1 MTDQLTGGMVI
12 CRPKPI
18 RVKGGITIGFLLQ
31 SDLHIGA
38 PHVDY
43 DAIKQEWEEAAKHGD
58 RILINGDVFDAILAK
73 DQKRY
78 TPSVVHPRLRG
89 RDDQVNAAVDWAVE
103 MMAPY
108 AHLIDVIGV
117 GNHETTLQRYNGSD
131 ITKFLIRDLTKA
143 LPKQHKGHI
152 IHYGGYGGFVDYRL
166 NWGGIDRATKR
177 FVIHYFH
184 GSGGAAPVTKGMI
197 DFARR
202 QWVEGADISWLGHK
216 HNRWA
221 AHVQAVSCP
230 RDGDEPTIRQVRH
243 VMTGAYF
250 KTYGGQTQASV
261 AKHGRI
267 SNYAAD
273 WGVAPQGIG
282 GARVL
287 VDIHRRNGDND
298 IRVVQ

>member
-18 RVKGGITIGFLLQ
+18 RVSAGVTLGFLLQ

-43 DAIKQEWEEAAKHGD
+43 AAIQREWSEAAEHGD

-78 TPSVVHPRLRG
+78 TPSVVHPKLRG
-89 RDDQVNAAVDWAVE
+89 RNDMVNAAADWAVE

-117 GNHETTLQRYNGSD
+117 GNHETQLEKWNSSD
-131 ITKFLIRDLTKA
+131 ITKFLIRDLTKS
-143 LPKQHKGHI
+143 LPKQYKNHV

-166 NWGGIDRATKR
+166 SWGTERATRR
-177 FVIHYFH
+177 FLIHYFH
-184 GSGGAAPVTKGMI
+184 GSGGSAPITKGMM

-202 QWVEGADISWLGHK
+202 GWVEGVDVVHLGHK
-216 HNRWA
+216 HNRFA
-221 AHVQAVSCP
+221 GHIQAISCP
-230 RDGDEPTIRQVRH
+230 VVGDEPTIRQVRH

-250 KTYGGQTQASV
+250 KTYGGQTQASI
-261 AKHGRI
+261 AKHGRV

-273 WGVAPQGIG
+273 WGVAPQGVG

-287 VDIHRRNGDND
+287 VDVHDRAAEVDV
-298 IRVVQ
+298 RVVQ